1 MIQHSHGVTNT
12 IVIIGGFQFNA
23 GIGRNGSRNQ
33 SHAFSIGRNR
43 KGHGPVGISSLQ
55 SAGGQHQNLVGIGSG
70 GVVGFAARDDDA
82 VLTTFHNAHVQIG
95 IHLLR
100 GTLGSIALH
109 VGLTGVTNQIVILI
123 PRQILLEALVVVSAV
138 VLIHLIGRDVQG
150 INGIATHASL
160 NAAASQMTQFP
171 DHGLLF
177 QQIVWRLIDMGKAVN
192 SVAGKMRGCGS

>member
-1 MIQHSHGVTNT
+1 M
-12 IVIIGGFQFNA
+12 
-23 GIGRNGSRNQ
+23 
-33 SHAFSIGRNR
+33 
-43 KGHGPVGISSLQ
+43 
-55 SAGGQHQNLVGIGSG
+55 
-70 GVVGFAARDDDA
+70 
-82 VLTTFHNAHVQIG
+82 
-95 IHLLR
+95 
-100 GTLGSIALH
+100 
-109 VGLTGVTNQIVILI
+109 
-123 PRQILLEALVVVSAV
+123 VVSAV